1 MTWML
6 VKLGIRLVAF
16 LAVFWIAT
24 KRNPRIVVKPAWA
37 LPLVAGFFALLNTG
51 LYWLLKPVLEV
62 ASFGAI
68 WFLMPLVLNL
78 CFLIAT
84 LRVFQ
89 KRDLAPPPT
98 ARAIKGQDAPVV
110 KPSRR
115 PSLQI
120 VGITATLYMA
130 ALLTAAHGVLWFA
143 VDYLPLEL

>member
-1 MTWML
+1 MTWAL
-6 VKLGIRLVAF
+6 VKLGIRLVVF

-24 KRNPRIVVKPAWA
+24 VRNPKIVVQPRWA
-37 LPLVAGFFALLNTG
+37 LPLVAGLFALLNTA
-51 LYWLLKPVLEV
+51 LYWMLKPVLNL

-78 CFLIAT
+78 CFLVAT

-89 KRDLAPPPT
+89 KRDLAQP
-98 ARAIKGQDAPVV
+98 AKAIKGKDAPVV

-130 ALLTAAHGVLWFA
+130 ALLTVAHGVLWFSL
-143 VDYLPLEL
+143 DWLPLKVG